1 MKYTYDHDLHI
12 HSNLS
17 PCDPR
22 PEQTPDFILSY
33 AKKNGLKT
41 ICLTDHYWDERVEG
55 ASATYAKLDTAHI
68 KKALP
73 LPKAEGIRFLFGCE
87 TEMRADMTV
96 GISRER
102 CDELDFIII
111 PTTHLH
117 FKDFTLQREADGN
130 PKLLSKLWIDRL
142 DTVLS
147 MDLPFHKIGIAH
159 PVSVLIAAAD
169 QEIFRATLK
178 ELGNEDLKKIFK
190 KVAAKGA
197 GVEINQFDFFFDY
210 GAEEDILR
218 IYRIAKE
225 EGCKFYLGSDS
236 HLPEEFERTKEIFE
250 KAITLLDLRESD
262 KFIVS

>member
-1 MKYTYDHDLHI
+1 MKFTYDHDLHI

-33 AKKNGLKT
+33 AKKNGLHT

-55 ASATYAKLDTAHI
+55 AADMYAKQHTAHI

-73 LPKAEGIRFLFGCE
+73 LPQADGIRFLFGCE
-87 TEMRADMTV
+87 TEMRADMTI

-102 CDELDFIII
+102 FDEMDFVIV

-117 FKDFTLQREADGN
+117 FKDFTLKKEADGN
-130 PKLLSKLWIDRL
+130 PELLAELWIERL
-142 DTVLS
+142 DALLD
-147 MDLPFHKIGIAH
+147 MDLPFRKVGIAH
-159 PVSVLIAAAD
+159 PVSVLMAAAD
-169 QEIFRATLK
+169 KEIFRATLK
-178 ELGNEDLKKIFK
+178 ALRDEDLRRIFK
-190 KVAAKGA
+190 RIAKKGA

-218 IYRIAKE
+218 IYRIAKA

-236 HLPEEFERTKEIFE
+236 HLPEEFEKTTEAFE
-250 KAITLLDLRESD
+250 KAIALLGLTEED
-262 KFIVS
+262 KFKI